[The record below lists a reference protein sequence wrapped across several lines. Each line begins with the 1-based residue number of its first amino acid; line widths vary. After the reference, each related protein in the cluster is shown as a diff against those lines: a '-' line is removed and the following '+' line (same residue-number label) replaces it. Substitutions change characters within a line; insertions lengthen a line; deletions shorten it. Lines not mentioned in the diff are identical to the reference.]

1 MDNNDDDNDDQQF
14 DNIDDDCHHKYE
26 KIWKVIYLTK
36 ELTTTIRITKNR
48 WTIMMMTIMMIISLK
63 ILTMDNDCPYN
74 HKKLSIWLK
83 NRHVGWVES
92 PEIFLTKHSKVY

>member
-1 MDNNDDDNDDQQF
+1 MDNNNDDDNDDHQF
-14 DNIDDDCHHKYE
+14 ENI
-26 KIWKVIYLTK
+26 
-36 ELTTTIRITKNR
+36 
-48 WTIMMMTIMMIISLK
+48 
-63 ILTMDNDCPYN
+63 DNDCPYN